1 MPGRE
6 EPGRDESGDRR
17 RAEPQDARR
26 AEPLVSV
33 APPLGK
39 GGVTASYVARLEQL
53 GLPQAQLREL
63 RARVQHRP
71 R

>member
-6 EPGRDESGDRR
+6 RSGRDEADRDEPR
-17 RAEPQDARR
+17 RAER
-26 AEPLVSV
+26 LVTV

-39 GGVTASYVARLEQL
+39 GGVTASYVERLEQL
-53 GLPQAQLREL
+53 GVPQAQLREL
-63 RARVQHRP
+63 RARVDHRP

>member
-1 MPGRE
+1 MPGRDDPDRE
-6 EPGRDESGDRR
+6 RPGREQAGREQPGRDER
-17 RAEPQDARR
+17 
-26 AEPLVSV
+26 LVTV

-63 RARVQHRP
+63 RARVEHRP

>member
-1 MPGRE
+1 MPGRDDPDRE
-6 EPGRDESGDRR
+6 QPGRAQPGRDER
-17 RAEPQDARR
+17 
-26 AEPLVSV
+26 LVTV

-63 RARVQHRP
+63 RARVDHRP